1 MKKNYAITL
10 FTLLLGISLSAQTVL
25 FEQLVDGT
33 SGIISDDIAGVGTYS
48 ADDFVLDDSYII
60 ETIFAPGF
68 GSNGSDISANM
79 TGLDV
84 YIYTDAAGL
93 PSSDP
98 STPGTGVLEIIDLSP
113 TDPALTI
120 SNNELTIDVTAAV
133 GSDVILG
140 AGTYWLVV
148 APRVPTDAVRW
159 NWFQSSAGGNAHL
172 IDEGNFG
179 GLPWTDFTSLG
190 LTFDSLAFTISGS
203 PDLSVEDETL
213 NSVSVYPNPA
223 KNVINIENVT
233 DLTSVEL
240 YSVIGKQ
247 VYKGANETSI
257 DISNLNDGVYL
268 LKLTNETGSI
278 TKRIVKQ

>member
-1 MKKNYAITL
+1 MKKNYTI
-10 FTLLLGISLSAQTVL
+10 LLLLLAFSFTSIAQTVL
-25 FEQLVDGT
+25 VDQPVNGT
-33 SGIISDDIAGVGTYS
+33 SGIISDDIANVGTFS
-48 ADDFVLDDSYII
+48 ADDFVLNDTYII

-84 YIYTDAAGL
+84 YIYTDAAGI

-98 STPGTGVLEIIDLSP
+98 SSPGTGVLEIIDLSP

-120 SNNELTIDVTAAV
+120 SNNELTLDVTAAV
-133 GSDVILG
+133 GSDVVLS

-148 APRVPTDAVRW
+148 APRVPADDVRW
-159 NWFQSSAGGNAHL
+159 NWFASDPGGNAHL

-203 PDLSVEDETL
+203 PDLSVEDQTL
-213 NSVSVYPNPA
+213 ESVNIYPNPA
-223 KNVINIENVT
+223 KDIINIENID
-233 DLTSVEL
+233 DLVSVEI

-247 VYKGANETSI
+247 VYKGASDTSI
-257 DISNLNDGVYL
+257 DVSGLNAGVYL
-268 LKLTNETGSI
+268 LKLINETGST
-278 TKRIVKQ
+278 TKRFLKQ